1 MKVNFKINTLRG
13 IFFCLTM
20 NKESLCPRMVFR
32 QTQKIKNICLKRR
45 FQFAGRKKLQIENPY
60 PFARKESADFSLHSK
75 RLTLSLQRSFLPGS
89 KNV

>member
-1 MKVNFKINTLRG
+1 
-13 IFFCLTM
+13 M

-60 PFARKESADFSLHSK
+60 PFARKELAYFYASFRSRPALFRYRRIKTGQSS
-75 RLTLSLQRSFLPGS
+75 TLLQKG
-89 KNV
+89 